1 MIRCQGNGKISL
13 PRNGGTTVRG
23 HPMFRVNRPQ
33 TNTASAFGM
42 LELIFHGAVRAVRKG
57 HRNAI
62 VGLLLNIFQTVV
74 LILVFW
80 IMGTYLGIMR
90 NAIHGSNFV
99 LYIMSGVFMFMTHTQ
114 AIGAVSRAEGP
125 TSAMMMHAPMN
136 TIVAIA
142 SAALSQLYL
151 QTLSAAVVLYVYHAA
166 FTPITIHDPV
176 GMMAMFLL
184 AWASGVAI
192 GMIFKAATPWQPEF
206 FGVATSIYSRMN
218 MIASGKM
225 FLANQMPTKTRNF
238 FDWNPLFHT
247 IDQTRGFVFLN
258 YAPRYTSIDYAVK
271 IMLICMLI
279 GLMGEFY
286 TRKHASISWGA
297 GK

>member
-1 MIRCQGNGKISL
+1 MFTANK
-13 PRNGGTTVRG
+13 PRSNAT
-23 HPMFRVNRPQ
+23 
-33 TNTASAFGM
+33 SALGM

-57 HRNAI
+57 HRNAV
-62 VGLLLNIFQTVV
+62 VGLLMNILQTVM

-80 IMGTYLGIMR
+80 VMGTYLGIMR
-90 NAIHGSNFV
+90 NAIHGANFV
-99 LYIMSGVFMFMTHTQ
+99 LYIMSGIFMFMTHTK
-114 AIGAVSRAEGP
+114 AIGAVARAEGP

-136 TIVAIA
+136 TIVSIA
-142 SAALSQLYL
+142 SSALSELYL

-166 FTPITIHDPV
+166 FTPITIHDPA

-184 AWASGVAI
+184 AWGSGVAI

-225 FLANQMPTKTRNF
+225 FLVNQMPTKTRHF

-247 IDQTRGFVFLN
+247 IDQGRGFVFLN
-258 YAPRYTSIDYAVK
+258 YQPRYTNIEYPMK
-271 IMLICMLI
+271 ILVICIIL

-286 TRKHASISWGA
+286 TRKHASISWSA

>member
-1 MIRCQGNGKISL
+1 
-13 PRNGGTTVRG
+13 
-23 HPMFRVNRPQ
+23 MFQVTRPKSHA
-33 TNTASAFGM
+33 TSALGM

-57 HRNAI
+57 NRNAI
-62 VGLLLNIFQTVV
+62 VGLLMNILQTVI
-74 LILVFW
+74 LIMVFW
-80 IMGTYLGIMR
+80 VMGTFLGIMQ
-90 NAIHGSNFV
+90 NAIHGANFV
-99 LYIMSGVFMFMTHTQ
+99 LYIMSGVFMFMTHTK
-114 AIGAVSRAEGP
+114 ALGAVAKAEGP

-136 TIVAIA
+136 TIVAI
-142 SAALSQLYL
+142 SSSALSELYL

-192 GMIFKAATPWQPEF
+192 GMIFKAATPWQPAF
-206 FGVATSIYSRMN
+206 FGIATALYARAN

-225 FLANQMPTKTRNF
+225 FLANQMPPKTRNF

-247 IDQTRGFVFLN
+247 IDQGRGYVFLN
-258 YAPRYTSIDYAVK
+258 YMPRHTTIEYPVR
-271 IMLICMLI
+271 IMLICLLI

-286 TRKHASISWGA
+286 TRKYASISWSA